1 MKRRSAVK
9 AMALTS
15 FSTPFFF
22 SQGFTSIKKLLA
34 SADSGFKSNWE
45 NWPDMKWIGPE
56 FWGNRLQDW
65 EIIDGKAVC
74 TISGPNRAL
83 HILTHQ
89 LGSDNNDFQQSVII
103 DWNNRELAG
112 NAGAYAGFRLGAKGI
127 FDDYRS
133 AAIFGKGLDAG
144 ITGTGQLM
152 IGEKLSEKRLDL
164 TKPVTLTLKSSFKQG
179 KYNLTLSA
187 STSKNDNNPVV
198 LTAEGITPQDLQ
210 GNLALVANCPNKEET
225 TSSLGAFSDW
235 VFQGDKIVEAA
246 DQVFGPIFFAQY
258 TLHKN
263 TLKLTAQLAPLEL
276 ISDLKVELQ
285 LKKGSGWKTVQT
297 SNLDPNGRIAK
308 FRIDGWKHEEMIPYR
323 VHINVPLKDKT
334 QEFSY
339 YGEIAAQPKSS
350 ENLKVAVFSCNAD
363 HGFPDQEVAL
373 HVKKHKPE
381 MALFLGDQFYEGTG
395 GFGIQTSPLEKSYLD
410 YLHKW
415 YMFGWSYRDIFR
427 TIPAAIIPDDH
438 DVYHG
443 NVWGEGGKH
452 APTDE
457 GWGYVAQDQGGY
469 KMPPEWVNMVQ
480 DCQTSHLPDAFD
492 LTPVKQGINVYYTD
506 WEYGGVSF
514 AILEDRKFKSAP
526 QNVLPKE
533 AKVMNG
539 FIQNPDFDIKKHYNI
554 EAELLGKRQLNFLEN
569 WSAQWNPGV
578 QMKAVLSQTNF
589 CTVATLPEGSIIDS
603 MVPSLPTPEKGEY
616 VVGDAPTSDMDSNGW
631 PQKGR
636 DEAVRIIR
644 KAFALH
650 IAGDQHLASTVQYGV
665 DEFRDS
671 GFAFAGPA
679 LNNLWPRRWWPKV
692 PEGHEPFPGGTKNTG
707 DFEDGFGNKM
717 TIMAVANPYKSG
729 FEPARIYDRGTGY
742 GIITFDKNER
752 TMKIECWPRN
762 VDPIANPDGQYD
774 GWPLTVSQKDNY
786 ARKAVGYLNTLNLEG
801 VQNPL
806 VSVYNESTGELEY
819 AIPVNTKSFQP
830 KVFSA
835 DKHRVEVRDQN
846 KGLMKT
852 YAGLVIEKDQKGVI
866 QVNMAE

>member
-22 SQGFTSIKKLLA
+22 SQGFTSIKKLL
-34 SADSGFKSNWE
+34 STADSGFKSNWE

-65 EIIDGKAVC
+65 EIVGGKAVC
-74 TISGPNRAL
+74 NISAPNRAL

-89 LGSDNNDFQQSVII
+89 LGVENTNFQQSVII
-103 DWNNRELAG
+103 DWKSDELVENSA
-112 NAGAYAGFRLGAKGI
+112 AYAGFRLGAKGI

-133 AAIFGKGLDAG
+133 AAVFGKGLDVG
-144 ITGTGQLM
+144 VTGTGQLM
-152 IGEKLSEKRLDL
+152 IGEQLSENKLDL
-164 TKPVTLTLKSSFKQG
+164 TKPVYLSLKSSAKQG
-179 KYNLTLSA
+179 KYSLTLSG
-187 STSKNDNNPVV
+187 STSKNNKNPIE
-198 LTAEGITPQDLQ
+198 LTAEGIAPQDLE
-210 GNLALVANCPNKEET
+210 GNLALIANCPKKEESA
-225 TSSLGAFSDW
+225 TSLVAFSDW
-235 VFQGDKIVEAA
+235 VFQGDKIVESA
-246 DQVFGPIFFAQY
+246 DQVYGPIFFAQY

-276 ISDLKVELQ
+276 IPNIKVELQ
-285 LKKGSGWKTVQT
+285 LKKENGWETVQT
-297 SNLDPNGRIAK
+297 SSLDPNGRIAK

-323 VHINVPLKDKT
+323 IHIDVPLKDKS

-339 YGEIAAQPKSS
+339 YGEIASQPKSS

-363 HGFPDQEVAL
+363 HGFPDQEVAV
-373 HVKKHKPE
+373 HVKKHNPE
-381 MALFLGDQFYEGTG
+381 MAFFLGDQFYEGTG

-443 NVWGEGGKH
+443 NVWGEGGAH
-452 APTDE
+452 APSDE

-469 KMPPEWVNMVQ
+469 KMPPDWVNMVQ

-492 LTPVKQGINVYYTD
+492 PTPVKQGINVYYTD

-526 QNVLPKE
+526 KNVLPEE
-533 AKVMNG
+533 AKVLNG
-539 FIQNPDFDIKKHYNI
+539 FIQNRDFDIKKHYDI
-554 EAELLGKRQLNFLEN
+554 DAELLGDRQLNFLET
-569 WSAQWNPGV
+569 WSEKWDPGV

-603 MVPSLPTPEKGEY
+603 IVPSLPTPEKGEY
-616 VVGDAPTSDMDSNGW
+616 VAGDAPTTDMDSNGW

-636 DEAVRIIR
+636 DKAVRIIR

-671 GFAFAGPA
+671 GYAFAGPA
-679 LNNLWPRRWWPKV
+679 LNNLFPRRWWPKV
-692 PEGHEPFPGGTKNTG
+692 PEGHEPFPGGAKNTG
-707 DFEDGFGNKM
+707 DFEDGFGNKI

-762 VDPIANPDGQYD
+762 VDPISNPAGQYD
-774 GWPLTVSQKDNY
+774 GWPLTVTQKDNY

-801 VQNPL
+801 VENPL
-806 VSVYNESTGELEY
+806 VSVYNEATGALEY
-819 AIPVNTKSFQP
+819 AMPVNTPTFQP
-830 KVFSA
+830 KVFSTE
-835 DKHRVEVRDQN
+835 KHRVEVRDQN
-846 KGLMKT
+846 RGMVKT
-852 YAGLVIEKDQKGVI
+852 YAGLAIEKDQKGMI
-866 QVNMAE
+866 QVYLAE

>member
-9 AMALTS
+9 AMALTT

-22 SQGFTSIKKLLA
+22 SQGFTSIKKLL
-34 SADSGFKSNWE
+34 SVEEQGFKSNWE

-65 EIIDGKAVC
+65 EISGGKALC
-74 TISGPNRAL
+74 NISSNNRAL

-89 LGSDNNDFQQSVII
+89 LGSSTKDFQQSVII
-103 DWNNRELAG
+103 DWKNQGLAG

-127 FDDYRS
+127 FEDYRS
-133 AAIFGKGLDAG
+133 AAVFGKGLDVG
-144 ITGTGQLM
+144 VTGAGQLM
-152 IGEKLSEKRLDL
+152 IGDKLSEEKLDMAQPISLSL
-164 TKPVTLTLKSSFKQG
+164 TSRFNNGNYT
-179 KYNLTLSA
+179 LTLSA
-187 STSKNDNNPVV
+187 SAGENNKNSIVFSADY
-198 LTAEGITPQDLQ
+198 ITPLDLQ
-210 GNLALVANCPNKEET
+210 GNLALVAHCPKKEENS
-225 TSSLGAFSDW
+225 TSLVAFSDW
-235 VFQGDKIVEAA
+235 VFQGEKIVESAN
-246 DQVFGPIFFAQY
+246 QVYGPIFFAQY

-276 ISDLKVELQ
+276 ISNLKVELQ
-285 LKKGSGWKTVQT
+285 LKKGSEWETAQT
-297 SNLDPNGRIAK
+297 SDLDPQGRIAK
-308 FRIDGWKHEEMIPYR
+308 FRVEDWNQEEMIPYR
-323 VHINVPLKDKT
+323 VHIEVPLADKN

-339 YGEIAAQPKSS
+339 YGQIAAQPKSS
-350 ENLKVAVFSCNAD
+350 DNLKVAVFSCNAD
-363 HGFPDQEVAL
+363 HGFPDQEVAIN
-373 HVKKHKPE
+373 VEKHRPD
-381 MALFLGDQFYEGTG
+381 MAFFLGDQFYEGTG

-443 NVWGEGGKH
+443 NVWGEGGAH
-452 APTDE
+452 APSDE

-469 KMPPEWVNMVQ
+469 KMPAEWVNMIQ

-492 LTPVKQGINVYYTD
+492 PTPVKQGINVYYTD

-526 QNVLPKE
+526 KNVLPEE
-533 AKVMNG
+533 AKVQNG
-539 FIQNPDFDIKKHYNI
+539 FIQNRDFDIKKHYDI
-554 EAELLGKRQLNFLEN
+554 DAELLGKRQLNFLES
-569 WSAQWNPGV
+569 WASKWDSGV

-603 MVPSLPTPEKGEY
+603 IVPSLPTPEKGEY
-616 VVGDAPTSDMDSNGW
+616 VDGDAPTTDMDSNGW

-729 FEPARIYDRGTGY
+729 YEPARIYDRGTGY
-742 GIITFDKNER
+742 GIITFDKDVR
-752 TMKIECWPRN
+752 TMHIECWPRN
-762 VDPIANPDGQYD
+762 VDPIANPEGQYE

-801 VQNPL
+801 VENPV
-806 VSVYNESTGELEY
+806 VSVFKEATGELEY
-819 AIPVNTKSFQP
+819 SLPVNSNNFQP
-830 KVFSA
+830 KVFSTE
-835 DKHRVEVRDQN
+835 KHRVVVRDSS
-846 KGLMKT
+846 KSIVKT
-852 YAGLVIEKDQKGVI
+852 YAGLTLQGADAEEIT
-866 QVNMAE
+866 VNFAE

>member
-9 AMALTS
+9 AMALTT

-22 SQGFTSIKKLLA
+22 SQGFTSIKKLLGSEEA
-34 SADSGFKSNWE
+34 GFKSNWE

-65 EIIDGKAVC
+65 EIIGGKAEC
-74 TISGPNRAL
+74 NISAPNRAL

-89 LGSDNNDFQQSVII
+89 LGEEKKDFQQSVTI
-103 DWNNRELAG
+103 DWKNLSLKG
-112 NAGAYAGFRLGAKGI
+112 ISGAYVGFRLGAKGI
-127 FDDYRS
+127 FADYRS
-133 AAIFGKGLDAG
+133 AAVFGKGLDVG
-144 ITGTGQLM
+144 ITGSGQLM
-152 IGEKLSEKRLDL
+152 IGDKLSDEKLDL
-164 TKPVTLTLKSSFKQG
+164 SAPISLTLKSTFVQG
-179 KYNLTLSA
+179 KYSLILSGSNEGDSIALTS
-187 STSKNDNNPVV
+187 
-198 LTAEGITPQDLQ
+198 EGIEHQDLQ
-210 GNLALVANCPNKEET
+210 GNLALVSHCPKENQDL
-225 TSSLGAFSDW
+225 TSLAAFSDW
-235 VFQGDKIVEAA
+235 VFQGEKIVESP

-258 TLHKN
+258 TLHQN
-263 TLKLTAQLAPLEL
+263 TLKLTAQLAPLEQ
-276 ISDLKVELQ
+276 ITGLKVAFQIKPGATWETAQ
-285 LKKGSGWKTVQT
+285 ITV
-297 SNLDPNGRIAK
+297 LDPNGRIANFK
-308 FRIDGWKHEEMIPYR
+308 IEDWNHEKMIPYR
-323 VHINVPLKDKT
+323 IRIDIPLKDT
-334 QEFSY
+334 NQEFFY
-339 YGEIAAQPKSS
+339 YGEIAAQPKTD
-350 ENLKVAVFSCNAD
+350 EPLKVAVFSCNAD
-363 HGFPDQEVAL
+363 HGFPDQEVVN
-373 HVKKHKPE
+373 HVVKHKPE
-381 MALFLGDQFYEGTG
+381 MAFFLGDQFYEGTG

-427 TIPAAIIPDDH
+427 TIPTAIIPDDH

-443 NVWGEGGKH
+443 NVWGESGAH

-469 KMPPEWVNMVQ
+469 KMPAEWVNMVQ
-480 DCQTSHLPDAFD
+480 NCQTSHLPDAHD
-492 LTPVKQGINVYYTD
+492 PTPVKQGINVYYTD

-526 QNVLPKE
+526 KNVLPEE

-539 FIQNPDFDIKKHYNI
+539 FIQNPEFDIKKYYDI
-554 EAELLGKRQLNFLEN
+554 DAELLGKRQLDFLQD
-569 WSAQWNPGV
+569 WSEKWNSGV

-603 MVPSLPTPEKGEY
+603 IVPSLPTPEKGEY
-616 VVGDAPTSDMDSNGW
+616 VTGDAPTTDMDSNGW

-665 DEFRDS
+665 EEFRDA
-671 GFAFAGPA
+671 GYAFAGPA

-692 PEGHEPFPGGTKNTG
+692 PEGHEPFRQGAKNTG

-742 GIITFDKNER
+742 GIITFDKKDR

-762 VDPIANPDGQYD
+762 VDPISNPTGQYE
-774 GWPLTVSQKDNY
+774 GWPLTVTQQDNY
-786 ARKAVGYLNTLNLEG
+786 ARKAVGFLKTLNLEG
-801 VQNPL
+801 VDNPL
-806 VSVYNESTGELEY
+806 VSVYNQTTGELEY
-819 AIPVNTKSFQP
+819 SIPVHTTTFEP
-830 KVFSA
+830 KVFSH
-835 DKHRVEVRDQN
+835 DKHRVEVREQAN
-846 KGLMKT
+846 GSVKT
-852 YAGLVIEKDQKGVI
+852 YAGLVAGLGEQEVIEVKFG
-866 QVNMAE
+866 

>member
-15 FSTPFFF
+15 LSTPFFF
-22 SQGFTSIKKLLA
+22 SQGFTSIKKLL
-34 SADSGFKSNWE
+34 SPETSGFKSNWE

-65 EIIDGKAVC
+65 EIVGGKAVC
-74 TISGPNRAL
+74 NISSNNRAL

-89 LGSDNNDFQQSVII
+89 LGANNKDFQQSVSISWSNKGLI
-103 DWNNRELAG
+103 G
-112 NAGAYAGFRLGAKGI
+112 NADVYVGFRLGAKGI
-127 FDDYRS
+127 FEDYRS
-133 AAIFGKGLDAG
+133 AAVFGKGLDVG
-144 ITGTGQLM
+144 VTGTGQLM
-152 IGEKLSEKRLDL
+152 IGEKLSEDKLDL
-164 TKPVTLTLKSSFKQG
+164 SKAIDLSLKSTFKQG
-179 KYNLTLSA
+179 KYLLTLTGTA
-187 STSKNDNNPVV
+187 SNSTVV
-198 LTAEGITPQDLQ
+198 LSADGIDPEDLQ
-210 GNLALVANCPNKEET
+210 GNLALVANCPKKEQDT
-225 TSSLGAFSDW
+225 NSLVAFSDW

-263 TLKLTAQLAPLEL
+263 SLKLTAQLAPLEL
-276 ISDLKVELQ
+276 IPNTKVDLQ
-285 LKKGSGWKTVQT
+285 LKKGSGWETAQT
-297 SNLDPNGRIAK
+297 SALDPNGRIAN
-308 FRIDGWKHEEMIPYR
+308 FRIDDWKHKKMIPYR
-323 VHINVPLKDKT
+323 VQVNVPLKDKT
-334 QEFSY
+334 QEFY
-339 YGEIAAQPKSS
+339 FYGEIAAQPKSS
-350 ENLKVAVFSCNAD
+350 DDLKVAVFSCNAD
-363 HGFPDQEVAL
+363 HGFPDQEVAI
-373 HVKKHKPE
+373 HVAKHKPE
-381 MALFLGDQFYEGTG
+381 MALFLGDQFYEGSG

-427 TIPAAIIPDDH
+427 NIPTAIIPDDH

-452 APTDE
+452 APSDE
-457 GWGYVAQDQGGY
+457 GWGYIAQDQGGY
-469 KMPPEWVNMVQ
+469 KMPPEWVNMIQ
-480 DCQTSHLPDAFD
+480 DTQTSHLPDAFD
-492 LTPVKQGINVYYTD
+492 PTPIKQGIKVYYTD

-539 FIQNPDFDIKKHYNI
+539 FIQNPDFDIKKYYDI
-554 EAELLGKRQLNFLEN
+554 DAQLLGKRQLDFLES
-569 WSAQWNPGV
+569 WTAQWDPGV

-603 MVPSLPTPEKGEY
+603 IVPSLPTPEKGEY
-616 VVGDAPTSDMDSNGW
+616 VDGDAPTTDMDSNGW

-636 DEAVRIIR
+636 DKAVRIIR
-644 KAFALH
+644 KSFALH

-665 DEFRDS
+665 EEFRDS
-671 GFAFAGPA
+671 GYAFGGPA
-679 LNNLWPRRWWPKV
+679 LNNLWPRRWWPQV

-717 TIMAVANPYKSG
+717 TVMAVANPYKTG
-729 FEPARIYDRGTGY
+729 FTPTRIYDRGTGY
-742 GIITFDKNER
+742 GIVTFDKKAR

-762 VDPIANPDGQYD
+762 VDPIANPEGQYE
-774 GWPLTVSQKDNY
+774 GWPITVSQKDNY
-786 ARKAVGYLNTLNLEG
+786 ARKAVGYLKTLNLEG
-801 VQNPL
+801 VENPL

-819 AIPVNTKSFQP
+819 AMPVNTASFQP

-835 DKHRVEVRDQN
+835 DKYRVEVRDQD

-852 YAGLVIEKDQKGVI
+852 YAGLTMQSDHSDSIV
-866 QVNMAE
+866 VNLAE